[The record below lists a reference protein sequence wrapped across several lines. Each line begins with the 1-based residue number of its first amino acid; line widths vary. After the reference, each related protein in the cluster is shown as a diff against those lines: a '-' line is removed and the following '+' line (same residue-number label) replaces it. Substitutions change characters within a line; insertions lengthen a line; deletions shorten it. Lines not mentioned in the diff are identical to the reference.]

1 MRFAWPGKAL
11 MFGKY
16 RFMQALCAFVL
27 LLTFCGFSLVACGT
41 GSTNGS
47 GGETTPTESSQTSTA
62 VTTSVTPSAFKVT
75 SIELSA
81 SPSVN
86 GHACG
91 TQFTETY
98 TAIFHI
104 APNGPGGTIVF
115 SYTITNGRSESQ
127 DINLPVSA
135 GQTSATY
142 TFTWSGTLPD
152 DHTRPD
158 IGGVLMSAPNQGQSP
173 DAIPNGSCS

>member
-1 MRFAWPGKAL
+1 

-16 RFMQALCAFVL
+16 CSKQALWALVL
-27 LLTFCGFSLVACGT
+27 LLTFCGLISVACST
-41 GSTNGS
+41 GSS
-47 GGETTPTESSQTSTA
+47 GGTTPTNSAQTLTTITPSAQT
-62 VTTSVTPSAFKVT
+62 TTGTITSVTPSAFKVT

-81 SPSVN
+81 SPSLN
-86 GHACG
+86 GHACN

-115 SYTITNGRSESQ
+115 NYTTNNGRSQSQ
-127 DINLPVSA
+127 NINLPVDA

-142 TFTWSGTLPD
+142 TFTWSGILFA
-152 DHTRPD
+152 DHTVPGVG
-158 IGGVLMSAPNQGQSP
+158 IVLMSAPNQGESP
-173 DAIPNGSCS
+173 GAHPNGLCS